1 MSDDTNTRDDK
12 GRFLPGSPPGPG
24 RPKRTDAEAVQRE
37 AIRAALPGIVNRLIE
52 SAEGGDIQASR
63 LLLDRVMPALK
74 ATDAPVSLPPGI
86 DASDLTGAPTAV
98 LKALASGDL
107 SPDQAATIAGAL
119 SALVKVREITELE
132 SRIAALKA
140 KQGI

>member
-1 MSDDTNTRDDK
+1 MSDDTNTRDDE

-24 RPKRTDAEAVQRE
+24 RPRRTDAEAVQRE

-74 ATDAPVSLPPGI
+74 PVAPPVEVALGDDLTQASGAVLAALTDGSIGT
-86 DASDLTGAPTAV
+86 DQASDL
-98 LKALASGDL
+98 
-107 SPDQAATIAGAL
+107 AGVL
-119 SALVKVREITELE
+119 SALARVKEITELE
-132 SRIAALKA
+132 SRVAALEAREK
-140 KQGI
+140 